1 MWRQS
6 TQMEKRSKGGGVRVC
21 RKKKKKGILVQKDS
35 RDFFVQKVSRDFFR
49 KFPGIFCQKVS
60 RDFCSESF

>member
-21 RKKKKKGILVQKDS
+21 RKKKKKGILVQKD
-35 RDFFVQKVSRDFFR
+35 RKDFDERERKKERKREGKCRETNKCTFR
-49 KFPGIFCQKVS
+49 PAENC
-60 RDFCSESF
+60 

>member
-21 RKKKKKGILVQKDS
+21 RKKKKNG
-35 RDFFVQKVSRDFFR
+35 FWFR
-49 KFPGIFCQKVS
+49 KTERILMSERERKKERKRERVKMQ
-60 RDFCSESF
+60 RDK

>member
-21 RKKKKKGILVQKDS
+21 RKKKKKGILVQKD
-35 RDFFVQKVSRDFFR
+35 RKDFDERER
-49 KFPGIFCQKVS
+49 KKE
-60 RDFCSESF
+60 RERE